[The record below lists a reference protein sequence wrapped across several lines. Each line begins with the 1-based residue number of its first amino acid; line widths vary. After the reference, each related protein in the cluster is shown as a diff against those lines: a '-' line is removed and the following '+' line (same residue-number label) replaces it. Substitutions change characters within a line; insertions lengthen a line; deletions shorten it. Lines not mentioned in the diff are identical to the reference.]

1 MLILDFLSSGTVS
14 FVFLFVFVFVLMAAP
29 AVYGSSRA
37 GIESEL
43 QLGPTAKLQQH
54 WVLNLLYQA
63 GIEPML
69 LQRQCWILNLLCHRK
84 KSEK

>member
-43 QLGPTAKLQQH
+43 QLGPTAKLQQR
-54 WVLNLLYQA
+54 
-63 GIEPML
+63 GIWASSVIYTAAHGNVGPL
-69 LQRQCWILNLLCHRK
+69 SL
-84 KSEK
+84 